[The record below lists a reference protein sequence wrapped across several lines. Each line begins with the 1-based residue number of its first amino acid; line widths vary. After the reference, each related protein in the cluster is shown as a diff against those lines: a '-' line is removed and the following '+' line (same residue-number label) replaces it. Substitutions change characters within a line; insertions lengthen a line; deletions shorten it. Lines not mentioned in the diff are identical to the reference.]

1 MSDSVS
7 KSKKVTV
14 VCPEIA
20 DMDYS
25 FKPSRIQRCICTFVN
40 FEADDYTYVLLGEL
54 ASFSHMKQTVSYRD
68 AIMV

>member
-20 DMDYS
+20 DMNYS
-25 FKPSRIQRCICTFVN
+25 FKPSRILQCIFTFVN
-40 FEADDYTYVLLGEL
+40 FEADDYAYVVQGEL
-54 ASFSHMKQTVSYRD
+54 ASFSHTKHTVSYRD
-68 AIMV
+68 TIMV